1 MKFLGFET
9 HDDVPDARTIWLFA
23 ETLIADEAVAKLFAR
38 FDAMLQAD
46 GFQANGGQSSMPPLA
61 KRRASA
67 PEATTPRR
75 SRKAEFPPI
84 GATKR
89 RRIRTRACWTKKNSV
104 AFYDYKNHVSIDRN
118 NKPIR
123 KKNRP
128 RRREAWR
135 RNVIPRGLL
144 PPSRRPLAPRQN
156 KKATLPLPSNP

>member
-104 AFYDYKNHVSIDRN
+104 AFYDYKTTLVSIATTSRSA
-118 NKPIR
+118 NKIARAGAKPGAAMLSR
-123 KKNRP
+123 EAFY
-128 RRREAWR
+128 RRRDGR
-135 RNVIPRGLL
+135 
-144 PPSRRPLAPRQN
+144 
-156 KKATLPLPSNP
+156 